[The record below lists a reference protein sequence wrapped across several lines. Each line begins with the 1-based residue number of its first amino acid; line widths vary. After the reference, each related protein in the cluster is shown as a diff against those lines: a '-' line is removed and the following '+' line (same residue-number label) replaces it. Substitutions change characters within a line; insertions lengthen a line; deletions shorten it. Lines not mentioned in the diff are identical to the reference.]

1 MAVSERRACRG
12 LGPARSTHRHRA
24 RVPDAE
30 PRVVERIIALA
41 TAYGRDGYRRVT
53 GLWRGE
59 GWPVNPKRVE
69 RRWRREGLKVPK
81 KQPNRG
87 RLWLTDGSCVRCRPA
102 YRLHVWAYDLLTAR
116 TPEVLETLAELF
128 VTQGLPA
135 HSRSACYD
143 QVVKALGAVGL
154 SNRGT
159 DTGTGSLEP
168 AHRASSGLIP
178 EERRVPGGRA
188 SSCLRLEGLRTTVGM
203 ASSPAGAG
211 ASGL

>member
-1 MAVSERRACRG
+1 M
-12 LGPARSTHRHRA
+12 
-24 RVPDAE
+24 PDDE

-41 TAYGRDGYRRVT
+41 TAYGRDGYRRIT

-59 GWPVNPKRVE
+59 GWPVNHKRVE

-128 VTQGLPA
+128 VTHGVPAQGLPA
-135 HSRSACYD
+135 
-143 QVVKALGAVGL
+143 Q
-154 SNRGT
+154 
-159 DTGTGSLEP
+159 SL
-168 AHRASSGLIP
+168 
-178 EERRVPGGRA
+178 RV
-188 SSCLRLEGLRTTVGM
+188 L
-203 ASSPAGAG
+203 
-211 ASGL
+211 